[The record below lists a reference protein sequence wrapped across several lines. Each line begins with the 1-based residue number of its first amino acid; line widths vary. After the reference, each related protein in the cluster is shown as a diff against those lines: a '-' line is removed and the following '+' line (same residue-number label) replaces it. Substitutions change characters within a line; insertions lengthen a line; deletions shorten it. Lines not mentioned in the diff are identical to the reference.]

1 MNRKGSIIQRIPQ
14 IKEEEKN
21 CMNFKIIITGV
32 HKSSS
37 DHRDEIIAIARQ
49 REDLDGTDLTGELH
63 QLVGTDWLN
72 ESEEGMVKGGGG
84 GGGPGGLGWP
94 RGRFGGGLGGG
105 GEGGGGKGGGGGG
118 GGEAMRPAGSS

>member
-72 ESEEGMVKGGGG
+72 ESEEGVVKGGGG
-84 GGGPGGLGWP
+84 EEED
-94 RGRFGGGLGGG
+94 R
-105 GEGGGGKGGGGGG
+105 K
-118 GGEAMRPAGSS
+118 SVV